1 MEMAKDYYKILG
13 VPKSAATREI
23 KAAYRKLARKYHPDV
38 NPGDSSSEQR
48 FKEISEAYQVL
59 SDSEK
64 RKRYDQFGTI
74 DPSAFTGSGAGPG
87 GFGFSGF
94 DFGGFDVGSASGSF
108 GDIFNE
114 IFGRR
119 KKRRAAAAA
128 RRGQDTQ
135 YTMSLSFHDA
145 LKGVETEV
153 LVGRREQC
161 GTCKGSGRVLTGG
174 TKSCPACGGKGRRV
188 MMQGAMRFEATCEAC
203 GGSGILSGEP
213 CRICRG
219 EGTVPKQERIKVR
232 IPAGMDNGSR
242 VRVPGKGDAGTGGGP
257 PGDLYIVISVQP
269 HKFFTRK
276 GNNIYVTIPITVS
289 EAALGTKLEVP
300 TIDGTAT
307 IRIPP
312 ATQGGQ
318 RFRLRGRGVRALR
331 GGGSGDQFVE
341 VKIVLPEIID
351 EGAKSLYRKLK
362 EAERWN
368 PRTKLYSDL

>member
-1 MEMAKDYYKILG
+1 MARDYYKILG
-13 VPKSAATREI
+13 VSKSAGTRDI
-23 KAAYRKLARKYHPDV
+23 KASYRKLARKYHPDV
-38 NPGDSSSEQR
+38 NPGDSGAEQR

-59 SDSEK
+59 SDPEK
-64 RKRYDQFGTI
+64 RKRYDQFGKI
-74 DPSAFTGSGAGPG
+74 DPSAFAGGGARQG

-94 DFGGFDVGSASGSF
+94 DFSNFDVGSATGGF
-108 GDIFNE
+108 GDVFSE

-119 KKRRAAAAA
+119 KKRRAASEP
-128 RRGQDTQ
+128 RRGEDIQ
-135 YTMSLSFHDA
+135 YVMNLDFHDA

-153 LVGRREQC
+153 TVARREQC
-161 GTCKGSGRVLTGG
+161 SACGGSGRILTGG
-174 TKSCPACGGKGRRV
+174 TKSCPACGGSGRKAI
-188 MMQGAMRFEATCEAC
+188 MQGAMRFETVCETC
-203 GGSGILSGEP
+203 GGSGVLPGEP
-213 CRICRG
+213 CRKCG
-219 EGTVPKQERIKVR
+219 GSGSVPRQELIKVR
-232 IPAGMDNGSR
+232 IPAGVDNGSR
-242 VRVPGKGDAGTGGGP
+242 VRVAGKGNAGMAGGP
-257 PGDLYIVISVQP
+257 PGDLYIVINVQP

-312 ATQGGQ
+312 VTQSGQ
-318 RFRLRGRGVRALR
+318 RFRIRGRGAQALR
-331 GGGSGDQFVE
+331 GGGAGDQFVE

-351 EGAKSLYRKLK
+351 EGTKGLYRKLK